1 MPIHA
6 ARRFVS
12 ALLRE
17 TSPQET
23 RARGIHQTRTVS
35 DAALLTRPKTDRAFE
50 RLYRRHVHDVYRYVL
65 AVLRNPADAEDVTQA
80 TFLNAFRAFQRGD
93 RPELARN
100 WLLKIAHNECRQRF
114 RTLSRRP
121 KEVVWDERAAAPPID
136 EAVPTAD
143 EIRQAL
149 GHLSFNQRS
158 ALVMRELEGRSYG
171 EIGEIL
177 DLSVSAVETL
187 IFRARRALREQL
199 EGGLSCGEAEAT
211 LSKRLDGTLAPSG
224 QRALRAHLRECSECA
239 TLERKQRAQRAALK
253 RLGVVQLP
261 PSLAG
266 FLGGGAGSTVGGIVA
281 GSGIG
286 AKAAAMVA
294 AGVLA
299 GGVGHQAVEA
309 VAAREPNRTELPR
322 LKEVP
327 RAFPKVYAPTAAMRN
342 SKQADPGTAVSFAPV
357 DASAVRAAV
366 GKALARPGAGA
377 STSQPSAG
385 TAGPSAGQPAASATA
400 VTKNAAQPVS
410 AVVETATTVV
420 KEVTKAPLPTPP
432 PSRSRRR
439 RLLSRRCRR
448 SRLRLLCRR
457 PHRCHL
463 RRRFRA
469 QGAETRAPTRLGS
482 LTASGPIVSANGNR
496 QQKKRGP
503 RLGDLAGRE
512 GGSEAEGEEVAAAGR
527 QPPSGE
533 GHGRGNA
540 CRGRGALWFLRR
552 RRGDGDGDSESE

>member
-1 MPIHA
+1 
-6 ARRFVS
+6 
-12 ALLRE
+12 
-17 TSPQET
+17 
-23 RARGIHQTRTVS
+23 VS

-50 RLYRRHVHDVYRYVL
+50 RLYTRHVHDVYRYVL

-114 RTLSRRP
+114 RMLSRRP
-121 KEVVWDERAAAPPID
+121 KEVLWDERAAAPPID
-136 EAVPTAD
+136 ESVPTAD

-177 DLSVSAVETL
+177 DLSNSAVETL

-199 EGGLSCGEAEAT
+199 EGGLSCGEAEAA
-211 LSKRLDGTLAPSG
+211 LSKRLDGTLAPSE
-224 QRALRAHLRECSECA
+224 QRALRAHLRECTECA

-253 RLGVVQLP
+253 RLSVVQLP

-266 FLGGGAGSTVGGIVA
+266 FVGGGAGSTVGGIVA
-281 GSGIG
+281 GSGIA

-294 AGVLA
+294 AGVIA

-309 VAAREPNRTELPR
+309 VAAREPNRTELPT
-322 LKEVP
+322 LSQLP
-327 RAFPKVYAPTAAMRN
+327 RAYPQVFASTAAIRN
-342 SKQADPGTAVSFAPV
+342 SKQAEPGTGVSFAPV

-366 GKALARPGAGA
+366 GKALARPGTGA
-377 STSQPSAG
+377 STSQPSAGTAGPG

-400 VTKNAAQPVS
+400 VAKNAAQPVR

-432 PSRSRRR
+432 PVEVPPPPAA
-439 RLLSRRCRR
+439 LPPVPPLSP
-448 SRLRLLCRR
+448 LPPLPPPPAL
-457 PHRCHL
+457 PPPPPVPL
-463 RRRFRA
+463 
-469 QGAETRAPTRLGS
+469 PPPLPGS
-482 LTASGPIVSANGNR
+482 
-496 QQKKRGP
+496 
-503 RLGDLAGRE
+503 
-512 GGSEAEGEEVAAAGR
+512 
-527 QPPSGE
+527 
-533 GHGRGNA
+533 
-540 CRGRGALWFLRR
+540 
-552 RRGDGDGDSESE
+552 DG